1 MTRMIDLGT
10 KCAKCGQWLIEN
22 PDRCGDMSC
31 KCHEFHWVHPD
42 TLHGLCD

>member
-1 MTRMIDLGT
+1 MTKVFDVGA

-22 PDRCGDMSC
+22 LDRCGDKSC
-31 KCHEFHWVHPD
+31 ECHEFHWVHPE